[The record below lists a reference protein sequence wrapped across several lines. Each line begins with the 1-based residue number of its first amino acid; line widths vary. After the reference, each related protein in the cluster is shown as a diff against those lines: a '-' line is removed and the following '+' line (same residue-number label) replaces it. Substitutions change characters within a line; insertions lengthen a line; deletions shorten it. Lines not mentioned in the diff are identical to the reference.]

1 MHIQNPY
8 STSTP
13 NTLCLGRENIL
24 SALEQAWSN
33 NRKPKP
39 FSLLIGHRRM
49 GKTSIILKAQKQ
61 LKEIHIAFVNAL
73 HLASSKDTVDVIQ
86 GICWSIEDDLKTL
99 AAPDEKALTE
109 DPYNAFQIYLQ
120 SVIED
125 LRVTSIVIVIDE
137 YEKLGECL
145 EKGIL
150 EPDFLRRL
158 RKITDSIPEVH
169 FAFSGLH
176 TWEETFPKSDI
187 KDIIV
192 TPVGLLTLND
202 TKRFLATSIADQPV
216 EWDDEAMERIFQLT
230 AGHPAISG
238 LIGMCLIHALNDQ
251 NKTGAK
257 KTRLTVKDVDTVIS
271 NGKVFSSGQY
281 IFSGIWQQAGRNI
294 SGQQDILKALS
305 TYPSGVDLGILKSAI
320 DLETQAFE
328 SALAK
333 LRQLDVIKLEAG
345 HVYIA
350 VELFRCWILRQ

>member
-8 STSTP
+8 STSIP
-13 NTLCLGRENIL
+13 NALCLGREDIL
-24 SALEQAWSN
+24 STLEQVWSN
-33 NRKPKP
+33 NQKPKP
-39 FSLLIGHRRM
+39 FSLLVGHRRM

-61 LKEIHIAFVNAL
+61 LKGIRIVCVNAL
-73 HLASSKDTVDVIQ
+73 LLTSSKDTADFLQ
-86 GICWSIEDDLKTL
+86 GLCWAIEDNLETL
-99 AAPDEKALTE
+99 AAPELSE
-109 DPYNAFQIYLQ
+109 DPYNAFQLYLQ

-125 LRVTSIVIVIDE
+125 SRAASIVIVIDE
-137 YEKLGECL
+137 YEKLGKLL

-150 EPDFLRRL
+150 EPDFPRHLRE
-158 RKITDSIPEVH
+158 ITDSIPEVH

-192 TPVGLLTLND
+192 TPVGLLTLKD

-216 EWDDEAMERIFQLT
+216 EWDDEAMEQIFRLA

-238 LIGMCLIHALNDQ
+238 LIGMCMIHALNKQ
-251 NKTGAK
+251 NTAIATKI
-257 KTRLTVKDVDTVIS
+257 RLTVENVDAAIADGRVL
-271 NGKVFSSGQY
+271 SSGQY
-281 IFSGIWQQAGRNI
+281 IFSGIWQQAGRDV

-305 TYPSGVDLGILKSAI
+305 IYLSGVDSDILKSAI
-320 DLETQAFE
+320 DLEARAFE

-333 LRQLDVIKLEAG
+333 LQQLDVITLDAE
-345 HVYIA
+345 HVWIT